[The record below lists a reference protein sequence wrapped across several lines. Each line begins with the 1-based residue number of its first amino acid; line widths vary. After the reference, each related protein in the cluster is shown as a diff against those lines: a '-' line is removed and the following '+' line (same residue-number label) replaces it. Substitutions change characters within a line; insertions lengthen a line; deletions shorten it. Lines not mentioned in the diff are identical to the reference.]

1 MSNEKKQ
8 KQPIT
13 SLYEVIRHELD
24 LEKFELAHRLGHSRQ
39 WFTRKKNPNCQMTVV
54 DLYKLYKASGMPPE
68 QFVKAIQKACGGR

>member
-8 KQPIT
+8 KPPIT

-24 LEKFELAHRLGHSRQ
+24 LEKFELAHMLGHPRQ

-54 DLYKLYKASGMPPE
+54 ELWRLYKASNMTPE
-68 QFVKAIQKACGGR
+68 QFVKAIAKANGER